1 MAIGFPESRPLFSL
15 FDRFCVR
22 RRRQPERPRV
32 MDLSLSFHALG
43 KCAHNDFG
51 EPKNTYL
58 SNRTIRDKK
67 KVTKNH
73 SVLTIGEGSMEK

>member
-1 MAIGFPESRPLFSL
+1 
-15 FDRFCVR
+15 
-22 RRRQPERPRV
+22 